1 MDPSGL
7 FRIRDFPYLKFG
19 IRDFKAKSGRDSG
32 LKVYAG
38 DEMPKITVNNQILG
52 LIALSLVINCCGEL
66 KSLRAQTFN
75 EVSAYLSC
83 VQFSGYMEMKVSQAR
98 VARSMVSANLH

>member
-38 DEMPKITVNNQILG
+38 DEKPKITVNNQILG

-66 KSLRAQTFN
+66 KGLKGSNF
-75 EVSAYLSC
+75 
-83 VQFSGYMEMKVSQAR
+83 
-98 VARSMVSANLH
+98 

>member
-38 DEMPKITVNNQILG
+38 DEMPKITVGILDQWPCRSGLRG
-52 LIALSLVINCCGEL
+52 LIGDPLISHL
-66 KSLRAQTFN
+66 KL
-75 EVSAYLSC
+75 LL
-83 VQFSGYMEMKVSQAR
+83 MP
-98 VARSMVSANLH
+98 